1 MKNNFLEIKGV
12 DFIIGGK
19 TKVKNASFAIE
30 NEGETLCILGPSGI
44 GKTTILRTIAGLE
57 NIEKGSIKLNGKLIS
72 SKDKH
77 VEPEDRN
84 VSLAF
89 QDNSLFPHYT
99 VEKNIL
105 LGTERNKIKKKKK
118 LTFKEIID
126 LLDISKILK
135 KYPHEISAGEAQ
147 RASLARSL
155 LTQPDLLL
163 LDEPL
168 SNVDQSFKEE
178 IQVERDQLTSGT
190 TWHAAGLMGQLG
202 ASSTITK
209 LRKYTLDLYQD
220 LEKKTGLSIGLKQN
234 GAITVATTNDRMQE
248 LLRQAT
254 TAQLSDVE
262 VQVLD
267 KKQTKDL
274 YPVVNNEDIIG
285 SVFMPKDGQAD
296 PVGVTNVLAKAA
308 RMEGAKIFEKTPV
321 TKILVKNKS
330 IVGVETEQGK
340 IDCEY
345 VVLATGMWSRQIGE
359 KMNVSIP
366 LYPNEH
372 FYVITEPMKDLPT
385 NLPVLRDYNNC
396 LYLKEDAGKML
407 VGIFEPNAKP
417 AFKDTGIVPEN
428 FSFGELPD
436 DFDHF
441 EPYLKKSFHRL
452 PMLENAGIRKF
463 FSGPESF
470 TPDTQYLLGETPE
483 IKNLFTCCGFNSIG
497 IASSGGAGRVTA
509 EWMINGHINEDLFS
523 VDIKRFQQFHSSK
536 KFIMERVTETL
547 GDLYG
552 MHWPYKQHKTSR
564 NQITLPYHE
573 ELKKLGA
580 CFGSSGGF
588 ERPMWY
594 SLNGAKAEYEYS
606 FGYQNW
612 YPSAE
617 YETKN
622 TRKNVGLF
630 ELTPFSKFDVAG
642 ENVHDELQK
651 LCTANIKDVEGRS
664 TYTQMLNEDGGIETD
679 VTITCLTKNHFR
691 IIGPAAT
698 REHDKFHIKK
708 YLSEK
713 INFKDVTEDF
723 ACLGLY
729 GPNTRKLL
737 SNISDD
743 DFSNEGIKFSHGKKV
758 NIDGIDVWAQR
769 LSYVGEIGFE
779 LYVKIEDSKKLF
791 LTIVNEG
798 KNHNLSLCGAHAMD
812 IMRMESGF
820 LHWGHDIS
828 PEENQYQAGLQFA
841 ISYKKNINF
850 IGKEALLKIKDQ
862 KPTKLF
868 GNDGS

>member
-1 MKNNFLEIKGV
+1 
-12 DFIIGGK
+12 
-19 TKVKNASFAIE
+19 
-30 NEGETLCILGPSGI
+30 
-44 GKTTILRTIAGLE
+44 
-57 NIEKGSIKLNGKLIS
+57 
-72 SKDKH
+72 
-77 VEPEDRN
+77 
-84 VSLAF
+84 
-89 QDNSLFPHYT
+89 
-99 VEKNIL
+99 
-105 LGTERNKIKKKKK
+105 
-118 LTFKEIID
+118 
-126 LLDISKILK
+126 
-135 KYPHEISAGEAQ
+135 
-147 RASLARSL
+147 
-155 LTQPDLLL
+155 
-163 LDEPL
+163 
-168 SNVDQSFKEE
+168 
-178 IQVERDQLTSGT
+178 
-190 TWHAAGLMGQLG
+190 
-202 ASSTITK
+202 
-209 LRKYTLDLYQD
+209 
-220 LEKKTGLSIGLKQN
+220 
-234 GAITVATTNDRMQE
+234 
-248 LLRQAT
+248 
-254 TAQLSDVE
+254 
-262 VQVLD
+262 
-267 KKQTKDL
+267 
-274 YPVVNNEDIIG
+274 
-285 SVFMPKDGQAD
+285 
-296 PVGVTNVLAKAA
+296 
-308 RMEGAKIFEKTPV
+308 
-321 TKILVKNKS
+321 
-330 IVGVETEQGK
+330 
-340 IDCEY
+340 
-345 VVLATGMWSRQIGE
+345 
-359 KMNVSIP
+359 
-366 LYPNEH
+366 
-372 FYVITEPMKDLPT
+372 
-385 NLPVLRDYNNC
+385 
-396 LYLKEDAGKML
+396 
-407 VGIFEPNAKP
+407 
-417 AFKDTGIVPEN
+417 
-428 FSFGELPD
+428 
-436 DFDHF
+436 
-441 EPYLKKSFHRL
+441 
-452 PMLENAGIRKF
+452 
-463 FSGPESF
+463 
-470 TPDTQYLLGETPE
+470 
-483 IKNLFTCCGFNSIG
+483 
-497 IASSGGAGRVTA
+497 
-509 EWMINGHINEDLFS
+509 MINGHINEDLFS

-642 ENVHDELQK
+642 ENVHEELQK
-651 LCTANIKDVEGRS
+651 LCTANIKDVEGIS

-679 VTITCLTKNHFR
+679 VTITCLTKSHFR

-698 REHDKFHIKK
+698 REHDKYHIKK

-737 SNISDD
+737 SNISDN

-862 KPTKLF
+862 KPTKFLAMMVLKDNKPGQPLLLHEEPIYLDDKIIGRTTSGNYSFNFEKNISF
-868 GNDGS
+868 GYVNSGNTFDTLKGKNIYIEIEKSKFKAELITKPLKNNNYKNI